1 MDVLDKIRR
10 LVVSRRVIYSYHS
23 VIEKLEEIN
32 HRRRLNLTEDD
43 IDEAIL
49 NGQIVE
55 VFDNDRRGKRY
66 AVKGCALDGVTV
78 LEVVCRIRENLV
90 IITVYEPYY

>member
-1 MDVLDKIRR
+1 MDILDKIRH
-10 LVVSRRVIYSYHS
+10 LVVSRRIIYSYHS
-23 VIEKLEEIN
+23 VIEKLAEIN
-32 HRRRLNLTEDD
+32 HLRRLNLTEDD

-66 AVKGCALDGVTV
+66 AVKGCALDGVTI
-78 LEVVCRIRENLV
+78 LEVVCRIQENLV